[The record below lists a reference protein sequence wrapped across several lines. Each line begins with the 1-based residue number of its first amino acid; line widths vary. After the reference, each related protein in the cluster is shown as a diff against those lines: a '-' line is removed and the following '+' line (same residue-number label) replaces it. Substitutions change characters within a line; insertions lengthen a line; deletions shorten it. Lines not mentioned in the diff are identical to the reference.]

1 MKRRVDLLVCLR
13 CGHDPLTRQGPLAR
27 CSDCGRAYPLR
38 RPGLVDFLP
47 EQEDDERRVSRLI
60 NPRHWLRKAEE
71 SYRTRMAPP
80 DPDLHQIMEQHAG
93 GLLLHVGCGSGLILD
108 ELARHP
114 WRLRVGADRKLSR
127 LLRAHRRPN
136 GGANLLLMRCSPY
149 RIPIREKI
157 MDVVLLQSPFVEFMD
172 PQAAVYEVVRILQP
186 NGRLICRTQRGQEE
200 QLSQILSSS
209 GFAYY
214 RVGAWWVSRRLEPQS
229 SALADQAL

>member
-1 MKRRVDLLVCLR
+1 
-13 CGHDPLTRQGPLAR
+13 
-27 CSDCGRAYPLR
+27 
-38 RPGLVDFLP
+38 
-47 EQEDDERRVSRLI
+47 
-60 NPRHWLRKAEE
+60 
-71 SYRTRMAPP
+71 MAPP